1 MKKVQWP
8 AAVAWA
14 AVLCAVLFAQTYVR
28 AQRPNG
34 IDLTSYLLSAD
45 VLRHG
50 GSPYVLPTPFPYL
63 YPATLAFLVIPLT
76 FVPATVAVIVWFALS
91 VAAAVWSIRTV
102 VLNARPDLEARSADL
117 ALLLAVFFT
126 CFFTVAQSNLRN
138 GQVNFIV
145 LALCVAAALN
155 ADGGVDDSQRDRE
168 DAAAPAAMP
177 SGPPL
182 GISDSSRRGW
192 RGPQRGSRVG
202 VPWGP
207 AAGAKK
213 LAGTLSWSLAVA
225 IKLMPLALFPYFML
239 RRSWRWMIVSVF
251 LIVAWCLLPAVV
263 VGTRIVDIY
272 EQYWRVFL
280 ATSVAPRVQPL
291 DFSLAGTIAWMTGA
305 PLTPVLEVSGAA
317 VVLGWIIAVD
327 GRRLRVETIRPLA
340 LYLLAIPLVSPQSE
354 VHHLAFMLPAAAIVA
369 GALWWDWGR
378 VGRRQQISAAIAAT
392 LYLAATATP
401 IATGPVFCASL
412 IAFGV
417 ALMNVSPPGRLEPAT
432 TDTKND
438 NAAPK
443 VSGGVRL

>member
-1 MKKVQWP
+1 MRGSGSSSDVLKKVQWP

-34 IDLTSYLLSAD
+34 IDLRSYLLSAD

-155 ADGGVDDSQRDRE
+155 ADGGVDDSQKDRE

-182 GISDSSRRGW
+182 GISDSSRRGG
-192 RGPQRGSRVG
+192 RGPPRGNPVWG
-202 VPWGP
+202 PWGP
-207 AAGAKK
+207 PPRAKK
-213 LAGTLSWSLAVA
+213 
-225 IKLMPLALFPYFML
+225 
-239 RRSWRWMIVSVF
+239 
-251 LIVAWCLLPAVV
+251 
-263 VGTRIVDIY
+263 
-272 EQYWRVFL
+272 
-280 ATSVAPRVQPL
+280 
-291 DFSLAGTIAWMTGA
+291 
-305 PLTPVLEVSGAA
+305 
-317 VVLGWIIAVD
+317 
-327 GRRLRVETIRPLA
+327 
-340 LYLLAIPLVSPQSE
+340 
-354 VHHLAFMLPAAAIVA
+354 VA
-369 GALWWDWGR
+369 GLPSRAPALP
-378 VGRRQQISAAIAAT
+378 VK
-392 LYLAATATP
+392 LNPL
-401 IATGPVFCASL
+401 GPLPLFL
-412 IAFGV
+412 
-417 ALMNVSPPGRLEPAT
+417 LRPGW
-432 TDTKND
+432 
-438 NAAPK
+438 
-443 VSGGVRL
+443 

>member
-1 MKKVQWP
+1 MRGSGSSSDVLKKVQWP

-34 IDLTSYLLSAD
+34 IDLTSYLQSAD

-63 YPATLAFLVIPLT
+63 YPATLALLLIPLT

-102 VLNARPDLEARSADL
+102 VLSARPDLEARSADL

-145 LALCVAAALN
+145 LALCVSAGLLFSTGA
-155 ADGGVDDSQRDRE
+155 G
-168 DAAAPAAMP
+168 APRA
-177 SGPPL
+177 
-182 GISDSSRRGW
+182 
-192 RGPQRGSRVG
+192 PQRGCRVG
-202 VPWGP
+202 DPAMSARAVADASRQTARHDTPARLPRWGP
-207 AAGAKK
+207 RHGRRRSLIDLPA
-213 LAGTLSWSLAVA
+213 LSWSMAVA
-225 IKLMPLALFPYFML
+225 MKIVPFALLPYFML
-239 RRSWRWMIVSVF
+239 RRSWRWMLVSVA
-251 LIVAWCLLPAVV
+251 LIAAWCLLPAVV

-291 DFSLAGTIAWMTGA
+291 DFSLAGTIAWITGA

-327 GRRLRVETIRPLA
+327 GRRLRVETVRPLA

-401 IATGPVFCASL
+401 IATGPLFCASL

-417 ALMNVSPPGRLEPAT
+417 ALMNVSPPGRL
-432 TDTKND
+432 K
-438 NAAPK
+438 
-443 VSGGVRL
+443 SL